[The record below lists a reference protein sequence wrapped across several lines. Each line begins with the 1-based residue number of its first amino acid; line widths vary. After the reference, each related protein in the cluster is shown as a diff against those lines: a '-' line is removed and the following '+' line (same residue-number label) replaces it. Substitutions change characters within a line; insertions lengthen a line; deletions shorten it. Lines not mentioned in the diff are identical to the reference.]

1 MKNIGWFDK
10 RENSSGTLL
19 SAMAMDTT
27 IINQMSVNLL
37 GPLFQGG
44 FALVGGIAAAFYF
57 CW

>member
-37 GPLFQGG
+37 GPLF
-44 FALVGGIAAAFYF
+44 
-57 CW
+57 